1 MNKIFFA
8 LGSLLL
14 TQIALAMPVTIK
26 VSNTGY
32 QEGQIVLAIFNSR
45 AGYEASKPFKKTLVQ
60 LSASV
65 DEGVAEVDLP
75 PGDYMITT
83 FFDTNFDQVL
93 NTRFGIPRERFGAS
107 NNPQNLGAPAYDYCL
122 VRLDE
127 QNKKVSIKL
136 RKLF

>member
-8 LGSLLL
+8 LGCLFL

-26 VSNTGY
+26 VTNTGY
-32 QEGQIVLAIFNSR
+32 QEGQIVLAVFNSR
-45 AGYEASKPFKKTLVQ
+45 ASYESSKAFKQAIVK

-65 DEGVAEVDLP
+65 GEGEVQLDLP
-75 PGDYMITT
+75 PGDYMVTT
-83 FFDTNFDQVL
+83 FFDTNFDKIL

-122 VRLDE
+122 VRFDD
-127 QNKKVSIKL
+127 QNQKISIKL
-136 RKLF
+136 RKIF